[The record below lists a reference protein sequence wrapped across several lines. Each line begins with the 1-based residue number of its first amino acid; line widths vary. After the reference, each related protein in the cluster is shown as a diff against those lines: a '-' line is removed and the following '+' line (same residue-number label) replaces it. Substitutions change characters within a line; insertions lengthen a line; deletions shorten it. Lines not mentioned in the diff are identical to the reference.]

1 MAQRVASVAVS
12 EALGAGP
19 SGAPDPSSSDVLMTN
34 SEPPESLEHKDVQH
48 PSSDAPEPVLLDG
61 WSASAPELAEHIAV
75 VLGVKVELTDMKPL
89 PRGGYVIQTKFAGF
103 LVSKTSETLKIS
115 FPRGKFVK
123 NMVILRGVSPM
134 VNEKDFLVFA
144 DPKPVGAERFHGM
157 PIVKLIFDSEELTK
171 KALSSGVTFG
181 HSHYGTEPFVDKRSA
196 FCRKCKSLNKNHTD
210 CELRCG
216 KCGESHVTKEC
227 PGGKTVC
234 VNCPNPDEPHDLFH
248 CPKVLK
254 KERDVFQKVRKSYAE
269 TVSGR
274 AGKAVPNSSGGSEM
288 KEVQVQEKHSSSL
301 ALGAP
306 AASLSSELDQR
317 LAKLSANF
325 DLKMQA
331 LENSFAHEMEKR
343 FGTLLEVFQVHLST
357 LVEKLNAQFNLIADR
372 FAILEASRSSHS
384 KSAAS
389 RERSPLSTD
398 FNFSSA

>member
-1 MAQRVASVAVS
+1 
-12 EALGAGP
+12 
-19 SGAPDPSSSDVLMTN
+19 
-34 SEPPESLEHKDVQH
+34 
-48 PSSDAPEPVLLDG
+48 
-61 WSASAPELAEHIAV
+61 
-75 VLGVKVELTDMKPL
+75 
-89 PRGGYVIQTKFAGF
+89 
-103 LVSKTSETLKIS
+103 
-115 FPRGKFVK
+115 
-123 NMVILRGVSPM
+123 
-134 VNEKDFLVFA
+134 
-144 DPKPVGAERFHGM
+144 
-157 PIVKLIFDSEELTK
+157 
-171 KALSSGVTFG
+171 
-181 HSHYGTEPFVDKRSA
+181 
-196 FCRKCKSLNKNHTD
+196 
-210 CELRCG
+210 
-216 KCGESHVTKEC
+216 
-227 PGGKTVC
+227 
-234 VNCPNPDEPHDLFH
+234 
-248 CPKVLK
+248 
-254 KERDVFQKVRKSYAE
+254 
-269 TVSGR
+269 VSGR